1 VASKYEFLIKSLF
14 QANGLVII
22 V

>member
-1 VASKYEFLIKSLF
+1 VASKYEFLIKSSF